1 MNTRPLDALKIPLAI
16 TIAFWV
22 IEFAENIFGF
32 NIHEWGIYPR
42 KFDGIIGIVISP
54 FLHADFSHL
63 LSNSTSFLL
72 LGFSILFFFPRIGQA
87 VFINIYML
95 TGLGVWLFGRP
106 AYHIGASGL
115 VYGFAS
121 FLFFSGIFR
130 KDIKSTMVS
139 LSVAFLYG
147 GMLYGIFPNDPKI
160 SFESHLIGAIVG
172 LITAYYYKNYDK
184 EEEVSYSSSSH
195 SAIFEGYHNIENK
208 YMKYHFKQQ
217 EEEK

>member
-1 MNTRPLDALKIPLAI
+1 MKNRPFDALKIPLII
-16 TIAFWV
+16 TVAFWV
-22 IEFAENIFGF
+22 VEFAETIFGF
-32 NIHEWGIYPR
+32 DINEWGIYPR
-42 KFDGIIGIVISP
+42 KFEGIFGIAIAP

-72 LGFSILFFFPRIGQA
+72 LGFSILFFFPRIGQS
-87 VFINIYML
+87 VFINIYVL
-95 TGLGVWLFGRP
+95 TGLGVWLFGRS

-121 FLFFSGIFR
+121 FLFFSGLFR
-130 KDIKSTMVS
+130 KDIKSTMIS

-172 LITAYYYKNYDK
+172 LTTAFYYKNYDK
-184 EEEVSYSSSSH
+184 EEQINYSPSSQS
-195 SAIFEGYHNIENK
+195 SVFEGYHNIENE
-208 YMKYHFKQQ
+208 YVKYHFKGLD
-217 EEEK
+217 EKE